1 VRSKTGK
8 TSFWVGVAGVHDRRV
23 AARQKKDS
31 TEVMRTR
38 QVVAQNKLA
47 LTICALLAAV
57 GFIGW
62 LTTL

>member
-1 VRSKTGK
+1 
-8 TSFWVGVAGVHDRRV
+8 VAPRP
-23 AARQKKDS
+23 KKDS

>member
-1 VRSKTGK
+1 
-8 TSFWVGVAGVHDRRV
+8 VHHGRV
-23 AARQKKDS
+23 AARKNPNKKDS

-38 QVVAQNKLA
+38 QVVAQNKIA